1 MAGSARIKGGAPKQG
16 RGRNSTQGASPGHG
30 VGSSQGRPRITI
42 SAAMSVDGKIS
53 AARHAPVKLSSERDT
68 VRVHKLRAKSD
79 AIMVGINTVLSDDPM
94 LTARHHRH
102 HRHHRAAPRGPDA
115 NPVRVI
121 LDSRARIPLSS
132 QIIRTSDRVR
142 TIVAVSEAAPERA
155 VSRLRRETSA
165 DIVVMGRRSV
175 SLKRLFAYLSSAGIG
190 SVLVEGGGTVNW
202 ELVRRRLFDEI
213 VVAVSPYVLGGGCGA
228 TSLVG
233 GRGFLRL
240 CDSPRLRLRSARR
253 LGDHVVLWYGA
264 ADDPQQA

>member
-1 MAGSARIKGGAPKQG
+1 M
-16 RGRNSTQGASPGHG
+16 
-30 VGSSQGRPRITI
+30 
-42 SAAMSVDGKIS
+42 
-53 AARHAPVKLSSERDT
+53 
-68 VRVHKLRAKSD
+68 
-79 AIMVGINTVLSDDPM
+79 
-94 LTARHHRH
+94 
-102 HRHHRAAPRGPDA
+102 
-115 NPVRVI
+115 RVI

-142 TIVAVSEAAPERA
+142 TIVAVSDAAPERA
-155 VSRLRRETSA
+155 VSRLRREASA

-175 SLKRLFAYLSSAGIG
+175 SLKRLFAYLSRAGIG

-213 VVAVSPYVLGGGCGA
+213 VVTVSPYVLGGGCDA
-228 TSLVG
+228 TSLVD

-253 LGDHVVLWYGA
+253 LGDHIVLWYDA